1 MPVHAA
7 TVATAIGAPSTLHL
21 DNERPHESI
30 FRLGDELFFY
40 DQNSNMLTA
49 ENPLETRA
57 CVRPTQ
63 PSFLSTHDAMGTSI
77 FRLEPQQSHAAQK
90 ELETFVGDDDI
101 ESLSCEASVQAL
113 EQLTLLQH
121 KADKEIAQN
130 EAEKRR
136 LLGKPVVYGQVIQL
150 FNQHFK
156 KYLTVTGKTCYNSK
170 GAQHQLQV
178 NLSSEFVG
186 YFRIMPRYRI
196 RFVGDVIRVG
206 DTVALQ
212 CVRPE
217 GYLNVDYDS
226 SGKSNYEVY
235 SHTRLSSW
243 TMRLHYSSTSDQ
255 DTKHVKYTN
264 AGQYVRFYHKE
275 MESYL
280 EAPSIYGNNVVMLKK
295 HIINPLDPKETESPQ
310 AFWEIENVDMSR
322 GSKVRWKK
330 SIRIRHVATRAYLS
344 IDPSNIRIDPATGK
358 TCLSLKLVKNPPRP
372 FDSSQDSTLFQLV
385 PVSAPSLTGVP
396 YGSFLRIKHTLTDC
410 WMHAASNEDE
420 DAAST
425 STSEVP
431 KFTISDPSS
440 SSLSVN
446 PKPHTRP
453 TPLLQAPSSFTKANN
468 HHERF
473 NSTESLFSSIM
484 DSQQKQPD
492 YFDVDMVNDTL
503 PDLADTYFDISA
515 AQDLYYHDCFSITLV
530 DQDLADTFN
539 YANEMMPPLQRF
551 LCQPRPANKDTS
563 VSFPIQQDEYESITD
578 ILKALI
584 RFCTKSNE
592 LDPLKRVGLPIEYHQ
607 ILVRDIGIVKTVIDM
622 IVVPFNLVK
631 RRKVREALQCQT
643 QQPFHQDVDHT
654 NASSDEQEVT
664 RSEFMLNTQLKH
676 ILTLCYHLLRVFLIR
691 KPSTL
696 QEEDDYDSD
705 TDGPSRENQ
714 LYVFHQ
720 AGEKGIA
727 LFIEHLSYNVGA
739 TDMLIRL
746 LEVVEQHNVMT
757 LSIVTSLIDRAI
769 VRTRDI
775 AEELKKGVRVEDT
788 QQRVTCVRLLSAL
801 CQKATSPAS
810 FRTHKNNAVQAD
822 TASLFLLYRER
833 VSEGLFSRGG
843 QCLLQTRVVEK
854 HVQVQFVNDTWYDL
868 GDLLQQQP
876 HMLLFMESLLDLVY
890 SLSNESHSKT
900 DDYMSECI
908 SREVCLACL
917 KNTALPCTLRS
928 KFCDVLRVLYVD
940 VSSFEKVALTDY
952 TIYTQSI
959 NNNTEYYP
967 FGSSGIEAEFFQSL
981 KRWIFR
987 FLDIRHH
994 EFIENSDDIQFLSS
1008 VLQLVHT
1015 QLRLGFFQK
1024 TRDVSI
1030 LFRALVHVLDGR
1042 TDARNEE
1049 HYKYITDVDMPREWR
1064 ERYVL
1069 TEKNMFVM
1077 NTKIQILHIFDLIFD
1092 LRLRV
1097 RMSKL
1102 ANTWKVV
1109 TENDQAEYHTSPN
1122 ASGLLLMLSVFEET
1136 ELRDREESLM
1146 PILKDILKYQYAP
1159 LKEIAIVVMHRL
1171 FTDSQELFKEVANA
1185 VVLKDPE
1192 QEQVYQT
1199 IKQQLTLLQRI
1210 VYNSRLTDDHCLL
1223 HLSQI
1228 SNLTREL
1235 QDLVTV
1241 PTDSEGV
1248 SVYDESI
1255 YCRIFK
1261 SLDAC
1266 DFLVDVLVSL
1276 LNISAKHYH
1285 AYIDTINACLNLLCT
1300 ITGNDKELQTQFVLS
1315 NMDLLI
1321 SLTELSP
1328 KIAVTFA
1335 RLCSNNLYLSVHIK
1349 EEHIIRL
1356 LETSEGHQGEYLL
1369 VFHDLMKTQGK
1380 FIKRNQDIV
1389 MRFFMDRRQDYVPFD
1404 SVEKLKSMHDSDYCV
1419 QLISILAIC
1428 GQGENTFGQSFART
1442 VFSIQD
1448 IYEIVHDEHVSI
1460 HLKSAMLKFLA
1471 SIYIEDVE
1479 LVSEAPIYDNE
1490 NIVQL
1495 IQMSEDAITQCIYT
1509 LSSSSQPQD
1518 KNNGFYVFVFRGV
1531 LAFLRAMF
1539 EYHISIE
1546 IAVHEIYRY
1555 THLVDLTVK
1564 LLPLAYQDEKALQA
1578 NLACLDSMINVA
1590 GFRGSMSPRE
1600 LRDVLK
1606 DATMTLDKLYARNH
1620 HYPEQQST
1628 VSSISHLT
1636 PIQDT
1641 VNISFQTLFQEIKTS
1656 QAVEQYQQQEFNR
1669 LCSHFSLS
1677 DDTAAIDLDGSIES
1691 LIAYLSTMTTSKVNK
1706 RVEYYQVA
1714 TIKLLEEVSRKYIRQ
1729 RSETDPNAN
1738 PSRYEALE
1746 KKKVKAQ
1753 NALND
1758 LGCTLVAQNLL
1769 SSPRRRIFDAAL
1781 KLLISLLDGGNKN
1794 VQDKLEE
1801 YFYSIREERFFYSFH
1816 QRLQSGINSSKD
1828 AQIYLTRRM
1837 YKMNR
1842 QQHMLDNVL
1851 QQQQQQDQQEKASY
1865 STVTRRKKSKSI
1877 SLVKS
1882 NYATPIIASKRSSY
1896 HMMARKRASSIWV
1909 HQQQPLTTE
1918 CNDLYREISQLMVTN
1933 SETTSEFG
1941 STTKDYKVMQDT
1953 MRTLQLMVEGHNLH
1967 LQMYLAK
1974 QPDNIKSFNIVL
1986 DVVEYFH
1993 AVVPLCN
2000 EQNIELI
2007 IQVLDTITELAQ
2019 GCLQNQVTIFN
2030 NKIINPVNTILREA
2044 YSSCDHQLVNELK
2057 SKVVTCLLSLLEGG
2071 IENSE
2076 TIYKEMIES
2085 LDLAT
2090 VKSNM
2095 DAIYNENLASL
2106 NSKNV
2111 YEKLECGFLYAILVM
2126 TLAPAIKDQE
2136 QSAMFFEKNEAFDY
2150 FQSHTGKIEI
2160 LMDYGQEKQLTRVLF
2175 PVPEICQYLRQETKQ
2190 RFLWNVKRDS
2200 PSSKIEDFVQQADMM
2215 IYEIENQAHVAHS
2228 KYLSSLTDYSAFW
2241 WESAY
2246 GVSILLNVLLMM
2258 YPNLLVDTVDRS
2270 NSYQKPLLIMCFK
2283 YLLGLAHLGLWLLL
2297 TAEFYFIQLPV
2308 LINRRHGPHVRTFI
2322 WARTLTDSKFLY
2334 HILMVIFSAIGL
2346 VYPGFYSLHLLDFVF
2361 RDSILQGVIS
2371 SITLNVHSISRTAI
2385 LGIIVIYIHSIVA
2398 YMYFRKE
2405 FDVSKGLFCGSL
2417 MECFV
2422 TVLSHG
2428 VRSGGGIGDILEPD
2442 EMHKPSGWRTAF
2454 EMSFYLVVVVFLLNA
2469 IFGIIFDTFGHL
2481 RDERS
2486 SIQQDMK
2493 NSCFICSIPAV
2504 EFQRHAKKG
2513 FEDHVK
2519 NDHNI
2524 WQYLFFLVH
2533 LRNKDRTEYTGPES
2547 YVAGC
2552 LKNADYSFFPIN
2564 RALGLSTDE
2573 QDDTERLDRL
2583 EEMNQQLLDKLAK
2596 LEEHLDKLT
2605 DHQIRSRQ
2613 NSFMLSPM

>member
-7 TVATAIGAPSTLHL
+7 TVATAVGAPSALNL
-21 DNERPHESI
+21 ENDRQQESI

-40 DQNSNMLTA
+40 DQNHNMLTA

-57 CVRPTQ
+57 CVRPSQ

-90 ELETFVGDDDI
+90 ELESFVGEDDI
-101 ESLSCEASVQAL
+101 ESLSCEASVEEL
-113 EQLTLLQH
+113 EQLMVLQQ

-130 EAEKRR
+130 QAEKRR

-156 KYLTVTGKTCYNSK
+156 KYLTVTGKTCYNE
-170 GAQHQLQV
+170 GAQHRLQV

-226 SGKSNYEVY
+226 SGRSNYEVY
-235 SHTRLSSW
+235 SHTRISSW

-264 AGQYVRFYHKE
+264 SGQYVRFYHKE

-322 GSKVRWKK
+322 GSKVRWRK

-358 TCLSLKLVKNPPRP
+358 TCLSLKLVKDPPRP

-385 PVSAPSLTGVP
+385 PVSAPSITGVP
-396 YGSFLRIKHTLTDC
+396 YGSFLRIKHILTDC
-410 WMHAASNEDE
+410 WMHAASNEDD

-425 STSEVP
+425 NTSDMP
-431 KFTISDPSS
+431 KFTVSDPSS
-440 SSLSVN
+440 SLPVHN
-446 PKPHTRP
+446 NRP
-453 TPLLQAPSSFTKANN
+453 APLLQAPSSVITTR
-468 HHERF
+468 HRHERF
-473 NSTESLFSSIM
+473 NSTESLFSNIM
-484 DSQQKQPD
+484 DSQQQQPD
-492 YFDVDMVNDTL
+492 YFDVDMVNESSDS
-503 PDLADTYFDISA
+503 YIDISA

-539 YANEMMPPLQRF
+539 YANEMMPPLQQY
-551 LCQPRPANKDTS
+551 LCQPRPVNKGTS
-563 VSFPIQQDEYESITD
+563 VSFPIQQPEYESISN
-578 ILKALI
+578 ILQALI

-592 LDPLKRVGLPIEYHQ
+592 SDPLKRVGLPLEYHQ
-607 ILVRDIGIVKTVIDM
+607 ILVRDIGIVKAVIDM
-622 IVVPFNLVK
+622 IMVPFNLAK
-631 RRKVREALQCQT
+631 RRKIREKLQR
-643 QQPFHQDVDHT
+643 QPSPDASNST
-654 NASSDEQEVT
+654 ASSEEKEVT
-664 RSEFMLNTQLKH
+664 RSELLLNTELKH

-691 KPSTL
+691 KSSPF
-696 QEEDDYDSD
+696 QQGEQDNDSGN
-705 TDGPSRENQ
+705 DGPGRENQ
-714 LYVFHQ
+714 LYVFNN

-746 LEVVEQHNVMT
+746 LEVVEQHNVIT
-757 LSIVTSLIDRAI
+757 LSIVTSLIDRSI

-775 AEELKKGVRVEDT
+775 VQELKKGVLIKDT
-788 QQRVTCVRLLSAL
+788 EQRVTCIRLLSAL
-801 CQKATSPAS
+801 CQKAATSPIS
-810 FRTHKNNAVQAD
+810 YHSNKNATAKAD
-822 TASLFLLYRER
+822 TTSLFLLYRER
-833 VSEGLFSRGG
+833 VSEGLFSRQGE
-843 QCLLQTRVVEK
+843 CLLQTKVVDKRV
-854 HVQVQFVNDTWYDL
+854 QIQLVNDAWYDL
-868 GDLLQQQP
+868 SDLLQQQP
-876 HMLLFMESLLDLVY
+876 HMLLFIESLLDLVY
-890 SLSNESHSKT
+890 SLSNEAHSKT
-900 DDYMSECI
+900 DDFMSQCL
-908 SREVCLACL
+908 SREVCLSCL

-928 KFCDVLRVLYVD
+928 KFCHLLRVLYVD
-940 VSSFEKVALTDY
+940 VSTFEKVALTDY
-952 TIYTQSI
+952 TIYTRSI

-987 FLDIRHH
+987 FLDSRHH

-1049 HYKYITDVDMPREWR
+1049 HYKYITDVHMPREWR

-1077 NTKIQILHIFDLIFD
+1077 NTKIQILYIFDLIFD

-1109 TENDQAEYHTSPN
+1109 TENDTAEYHSSPN

-1185 VVLKDPE
+1185 VVLRDPE
-1192 QEQVYQT
+1192 QAQVYQT

-1210 VYNSRLTDDHCLL
+1210 VYNSRFTDDHCLL
-1223 HLSQI
+1223 YLSQI
-1228 SNLTREL
+1228 SNIAQEL
-1235 QDLVTV
+1235 QGLVTV
-1241 PTDSEGV
+1241 PTDKEGTPI
-1248 SVYDESI
+1248 YDESI

-1261 SLDAC
+1261 NLDAC
-1266 DFLVDVLVSL
+1266 DFLADVLVFL

-1285 AYIDTINACLNLLCT
+1285 AYIDTIHACLNLLCT
-1300 ITGNDKELQTQFVLS
+1300 ITTNDKELQTQFVLS

-1321 SLTELSP
+1321 HLTELSP
-1328 KIAVTFA
+1328 KIARTFA
-1335 RLCSNNLYLSVHIK
+1335 RLCSNNLYLSIHIK

-1389 MRFFMDRRQDYVPFD
+1389 MRFFMDHRQDYVPFD
-1404 SVEKLKSMHDSDYCV
+1404 SVAKLKSMHDSDYCINLV
-1419 QLISILAIC
+1419 SILAIC

-1448 IYEIVHDEHVSI
+1448 IYDVVHDKHVCI
-1460 HLKSAMLKFLA
+1460 QLKSVMLKFLA

-1479 LVSEAPIYDNE
+1479 LVSDAPIHDNE
-1490 NIVQL
+1490 NILQL
-1495 IQMSEDAITQCIYT
+1495 IHMSEDAMTRCIDT
-1509 LSSSSQPQD
+1509 SSAPQQD
-1518 KNNGFYVFVFRGV
+1518 FYGFVFRGV
-1531 LAFLRAMF
+1531 LAFLRAVF

-1546 IAVHEIYRY
+1546 LAVHEIYRY

-1564 LLPLAYQDEKALQA
+1564 LLPLAHQDEKALQA

-1590 GFRGSMSPRE
+1590 GFRGSMNPKE

-1606 DATMTLDKLYARNH
+1606 DATMTLDRLYARSH
-1620 HYPEQQST
+1620 HQEQHST
-1628 VSSISHLT
+1628 IRHLR

-1641 VNISFQTLFQEIKTS
+1641 VNISFQKLFHQIKSS
-1656 QAVEQYQQQEFNR
+1656 QAVEQYQQQEFDR

-1677 DDTAAIDLDGSIES
+1677 EGSAMDTDGSIES

-1706 RVEYYQVA
+1706 RIEHYQVA

-1729 RSETDPNAN
+1729 RAETDPNEN
-1738 PSRYEALE
+1738 PSRYEELE

-1816 QRLQSGINSSKD
+1816 QRLQSGINTSKD
-1828 AQIYLTRRM
+1828 AHIYLTRRM

-1842 QQHMLDNVL
+1842 QQHMLENVL
-1851 QQQQQQDQQEKASY
+1851 QQQQEKAST

-1877 SLVKS
+1877 SLMESSYVM
-1882 NYATPIIASKRSSY
+1882 PITASKRSSY
-1896 HMMARKRASSIWV
+1896 HMMARKRASSIYV
-1909 HQQQPLTTE
+1909 SQQPLTKE
-1918 CNDLYREISQLMVTN
+1918 YNELYKEISQLMVTN

-1941 STTKDYKVMQDT
+1941 STVKDFRVMQDT

-1993 AVVPLCN
+1993 AIVPLCS

-2030 NKIINPVNTILREA
+2030 NKIINPVNTILRKA
-2044 YSSCDHQLVNELK
+2044 YSSCDPQLVNELK

-2095 DAIYNENLASL
+2095 DNIYNENLANL

-2126 TLAPAIKDQE
+2126 TLAPAIKDQD
-2136 QSAMFFEKNEAFDY
+2136 QSAMFFEKNDAFDY

-2160 LMDYGQEKQLTRVLF
+2160 LMDYGQDKQLTRVLF

-2190 RFLWNVKRDS
+2190 RFLWNVKRES
-2200 PSSKIEDFVQQADMM
+2200 PSSKIEDFVQQSDMIM
-2215 IYEIENQAHVAHS
+2215 YEIENQAHVAHS
-2228 KYLSSLTDYSAFW
+2228 KYLSFLTDYSAFW

-2246 GVSILLNVLLMM
+2246 GISVLLNAMLMM
-2258 YPNLLVDTVDRS
+2258 YPDLLVNTASRHHHHHR
-2270 NSYQKPLLIMCFK
+2270 PFLTTCCW
-2283 YLLGLAHLGLWLLL
+2283 YLLGLVHLGLWLLL

-2322 WARTLTDSKFLY
+2322 WARTLAESKFLY

-2346 VYPGFYSLHLLDFVF
+2346 MYPGFYSLHLLDFVF

-2398 YMYFRKE
+2398 YMYFRAE

-2442 EMHKPSGWRTAF
+2442 ALLKPSGWRTAF

-2481 RDERS
+2481 RDG
-2486 SIQQDMK
+2486 M
-2493 NSCFICSIPAV
+2493 C
-2504 EFQRHAKKG
+2504 
-2513 FEDHVK
+2513 
-2519 NDHNI
+2519 
-2524 WQYLFFLVH
+2524 
-2533 LRNKDRTEYTGPES
+2533 
-2547 YVAGC
+2547 
-2552 LKNADYSFFPIN
+2552 
-2564 RALGLSTDE
+2564 
-2573 QDDTERLDRL
+2573 
-2583 EEMNQQLLDKLAK
+2583 
-2596 LEEHLDKLT
+2596 
-2605 DHQIRSRQ
+2605 
-2613 NSFMLSPM
+2613 